1 MPVEMLNGLRRSGGI
16 VNIAAG
22 LAAGATVLYRISNW
36 ANQVGT
42 KSFIVKK
49 LWVRN
54 NNTGNGWFNLGT
66 GVGAGVAVYPQFWIL
81 NNMDNEWN
89 EVDIPRIEMWA
100 DLVGFTTV
108 AFVGGGSL
116 DAAVEVEERG

>member
-1 MPVEMLNGLRRSGGI
+1 MGANMLTGIRRSGGI

-22 LAAGATVLYRISNW
+22 LVGGATVLWRASNW

-42 KSFIVKK
+42 KSFIVRK

-54 NNTGNGWFNLGT
+54 NNTGAGWFALGT
-66 GVGAGVAVYPQFWIL
+66 GVGAGVAVYPHFYLL
-81 NNMDNEWN
+81 NNIDNEWN
-89 EVDIPRIEMWA
+89 EMDIPAIEMFV
-100 DLVGFTTV
+100 DLVGFTV
-108 AFVGGGSL
+108 AAFVGGGSL

>member
-1 MPVEMLNGLRRSGGI
+1 MPAEMLNGLRRTGGV

-54 NNTGNGWFNLGT
+54 NNTGNGWFALGT
-66 GVGAGVAVYPQFWIL
+66 GVGAGVAVYPHFWIL
-81 NNMDNEWN
+81 NNVDNEWD
-89 EVDIPRIEMWA
+89 EVVIPRIEMWA
-100 DLVGFTTV
+100 DLVGFTV
-108 AFVGGGSL
+108 AAFVGGGSL

>member
-1 MPVEMLNGLRRSGGI
+1 MSVNMLSGIRRSGGI

-42 KSFIVKK
+42 RSFIVRK

-54 NNTGNGWFNLGT
+54 NATGAGWFALGT
-66 GVGAGVAVYPQFWIL
+66 GVGAGVAVYPHFWLL
-81 NNMDNEWN
+81 NNIDNEWN
-89 EVDIPRIEMWA
+89 EVDIPAIEMWE
-100 DLVGFTTV
+100 DLVGFTI
-108 AFVGGGSL
+108 AAYVGGGSL
-116 DAAVEVEERG
+116 DAAVEVEERS